1 MKRIAKSIFASL
13 TLACAFITIG
23 CGEKKTSVQ
32 TEVFSMGWYDEV
44 LGETGKDL
52 NVTLKLLNHKTDMLV
67 ADYPGKNW
75 QAYLDEFNQLYP
87 GIKIEIDGIT
97 DYAEQA
103 LLRLQGGNWGDIMMI
118 PAIDNK
124 DLPQYFVSYGSLDDM
139 KKEIRFADR
148 WMYQKQVYGVPYMAT
163 AQGVLYNKRIFRE
176 AGIQELPKTPDEF
189 IAALKKV
196 KANTSAIPLY
206 TNYAAGW
213 TMVAWDAYIAGCA
226 TGRADYQNNIFL
238 HEANPF
244 RNYGD
249 ETHPYAVYK
258 VLYDAVA
265 NGLIEEDYTTTDWEG
280 SKGMMN
286 RGDIATMVLGSW
298 AFTQMQ
304 GAGEHPEDIGYMPFP
319 ITIDGKQYAAAG
331 PDYCYGINSKISAER
346 KLASLIFVK
355 WLTEKSGFSY
365 NEGGIPISASD
376 NKYPDLYASFDGVDF
391 VADEP
396 AVEGEEDLLNA
407 LNADSELGIN
417 AGGNLKVQ
425 KIIESA
431 ANGDMAFDDI
441 MDEWNSAWTN
451 AQKRNNVSV
460 K

>member
-1 MKRIAKSIFASL
+1 MKKIVKPMVVAFAFAATIFG
-13 TLACAFITIG
+13 TG
-23 CGEKKTSVQ
+23 CGEQKTETPAEETNV
-32 TEVFSMGWYDEV
+32 GWNDIV

-52 NVTLKLLNHKTDMLV
+52 SLKIKLLNHKTDMLV

-87 GIKIEIDGIT
+87 GIKVEIDGIT
-97 DYAEQA
+97 DYASQA

-124 DLPQYFVSYGSLDDM
+124 ELPQYFVSYGNLDDM

-176 AGIQELPKTPDEF
+176 AGVTELPKTPDAF
-189 IAALKKV
+189 IEALKKV
-196 KANTSAIPLY
+196 KANTGAIPLY
-206 TNYAAGW
+206 TNYSAGW
-213 TMVAWDAYIAGCA
+213 TMVAWDAYIGGCA
-226 TGRADYQNNIFL
+226 TGRSDYQNNL

-249 ETHPYAVYK
+249 DTHPYAVYK
-258 VLYDAVA
+258 VLYDAVS

-280 SKGMMN
+280 SKGMLN
-286 RGDIATMVLGSW
+286 RGEIATMVLGSW

-304 GAGEHPEDIGYMPFP
+304 GAGDHPEDIGYMPFP
-319 ITIDGKQYAAAG
+319 ITIDGKQYASAG
-331 PDYCYGINSKISAER
+331 PDYCYGINAKISADR
-346 KLASLIFVK
+346 KLASMIFVK

-365 NEGGIPISASD
+365 NEGGIPISTKD
-376 NKYPDLYASFDGVDF
+376 NHYPDLYAAFDGIDF

-396 AVEGEEDLLNA
+396 ALAGEEDLLNT
-407 LNADSELGIN
+407 LNADSELNIN
-417 AGGNLKVQ
+417 NGGNLKVQ

-431 ANGDMAFDDI
+431 ATGDVSFDSI
-441 MDEWNSAWTN
+441 MDEWNVAWSD
-451 AQKRNNVSV
+451 AQKRNNVSIE
-460 K
+460 

>member
-1 MKRIAKSIFASL
+1 
-13 TLACAFITIG
+13 
-23 CGEKKTSVQ
+23 
-32 TEVFSMGWYDEV
+32 
-44 LGETGKDL
+44 
-52 NVTLKLLNHKTDMLV
+52 
-67 ADYPGKNW
+67 
-75 QAYLDEFNQLYP
+75 
-87 GIKIEIDGIT
+87 
-97 DYAEQA
+97 
-103 LLRLQGGNWGDIMMI
+103 
-118 PAIDNK
+118 
-124 DLPQYFVSYGSLDDM
+124 
-139 KKEIRFADR
+139 
-148 WMYQKQVYGVPYMAT
+148 
-163 AQGVLYNKRIFRE
+163 
-176 AGIQELPKTPDEF
+176 
-189 IAALKKV
+189 
-196 KANTSAIPLY
+196 
-206 TNYAAGW
+206 
-213 TMVAWDAYIAGCA
+213 MVAWDAYIAGCA

-319 ITIDGKQYAAAG
+319 ITIGGKQYAAAG